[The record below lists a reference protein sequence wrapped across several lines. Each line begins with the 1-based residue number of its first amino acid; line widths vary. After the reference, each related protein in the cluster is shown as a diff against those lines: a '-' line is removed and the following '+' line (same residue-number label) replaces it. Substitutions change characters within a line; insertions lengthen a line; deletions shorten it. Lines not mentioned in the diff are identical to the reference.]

1 MLRLHATGAVM
12 KKKNSKNVST
22 IQKTKRLT
30 VSALLC
36 ALGAVLLCA
45 GRLFDGS
52 LDLSMAAL
60 ASLIAVWAT
69 EELGGYYPWLIW
81 LVTSVL
87 ALILM
92 PYNTAAWEYLVFA
105 GVYPMLRVLL
115 EKVPTI
121 VRVIIKQVLFN
132 AVIALG
138 VLVLWQLL
146 FPAAQSYPAA
156 LGVFFGGEGAHWAF
170 SLAVWLTANLA
181 FVLYDFVIGRFIAAY
196 RVRLR
201 DKFRFLQMK

>member
-1 MLRLHATGAVM
+1 M
-12 KKKNSKNVST
+12 KKSNQRKLTTV
-22 IQKTKRLT
+22 QKTKQLT
-30 VSALLC
+30 ISALLC

-45 GRLFDGS
+45 GRLFDGT

-60 ASLIAVWAT
+60 SSLIVVWAA

-81 LVTSVL
+81 LVTSL
-87 ALILM
+87 LSIMLM

-105 GVYPMLRVLL
+105 GLYPMIRVLL
-115 EKVPTI
+115 ERVPL
-121 VRVIIKQVLFN
+121 VLRVLIKQVLFN

-156 LGVFFGGEGAHWAF
+156 LGIFLGGEGAPWGY
-170 SLAVWLTANLA
+170 SLAVWITANLA
-181 FVLYDFVIGRFIAAY
+181 FVLYDFVIGRFIMAY
-196 RVRLR
+196 RIKLR
-201 DKFRFLQMK
+201 DKFKFLQMK

>member
-1 MLRLHATGAVM
+1 M
-12 KKKNSKNVST
+12 KKTSPKKIST
-22 IQKTKRLT
+22 VQKTKRLT

-36 ALGAVLLCA
+36 ALGAVMLCM

-60 ASLIAVWAT
+60 ASLITVWAA
-69 EELGGYYPWLIW
+69 EELGGSYPWLIW
-81 LVTSVL
+81 LVTALL

-92 PYNTAAWEYLVFA
+92 PFNTAAWEYLLFA

-115 EKVPTI
+115 ARVPA
-121 VRVIIKQVLFN
+121 VLRYAIKIVLFN

-146 FPAAQSYPAA
+146 FPTAESYPAA
-156 LGVFFGGEGAHWAF
+156 LGAFLGGQGAHPAY
-170 SLAVWLTANLA
+170 SLAVFITANGA
-181 FVLYDFVIGRFIAAY
+181 FVLYDFVIGRFIATY
-196 RVRLR
+196 RVN
-201 DKFRFLQMK
+201 FRNRFKFLQMK

>member
-1 MLRLHATGAVM
+1 M
-12 KKKNSKNVST
+12 KKTTST

-45 GRLFDGS
+45 GRLFDGTM
-52 LDLSMAAL
+52 DLSMAAL
-60 ASLIAVWAT
+60 ASLIAVWAA

-87 ALILM
+87 ALIIM
-92 PYNTAAWEYLVFA
+92 PYNSAAWEYLLFA

-115 EKVPTI
+115 EKVPL
-121 VRVIIKQVLFN
+121 VARVLIKQVLFN

-146 FPAAQSYPAA
+146 FPTAQSYPAA
-156 LGVFFGGEGAHWAF
+156 LGLFLGGEGVHWGF
-170 SLAVWLTANLA
+170 SVAVGITANLA
-181 FVLYDFVIGRFIAAY
+181 FVLYDFVIGRFIKAY
-196 RVRLR
+196 RIRLR

>member
-1 MLRLHATGAVM
+1 MT
-12 KKKNSKNVST
+12 KKQPSKISSV
-22 IQKTKRLT
+22 QKTRRLT

-36 ALGAVLLCA
+36 ALGAVMLCA

-60 ASLIAVWAT
+60 ASLITVWAA
-69 EELGGYYPWLIW
+69 EELGGSYPWLIW
-81 LVTSVL
+81 LVTALL

-92 PYNTAAWEYLVFA
+92 PFNTAAWEYLLFA

-115 EKVPTI
+115 ERIPAVL
-121 VRVIIKQVLFN
+121 RIILKQLVFN
-132 AVIALG
+132 GVIALG

-146 FPAAQSYPAA
+146 FPTAQSYPAA
-156 LGVFFGGEGAHWAF
+156 LGAFLGGQGAHWGY
-170 SLAVWLTANLA
+170 SLAVFITANGA

-196 RVRLR
+196 RASLR
-201 DKFRFLQMK
+201 KRFRFLQMK